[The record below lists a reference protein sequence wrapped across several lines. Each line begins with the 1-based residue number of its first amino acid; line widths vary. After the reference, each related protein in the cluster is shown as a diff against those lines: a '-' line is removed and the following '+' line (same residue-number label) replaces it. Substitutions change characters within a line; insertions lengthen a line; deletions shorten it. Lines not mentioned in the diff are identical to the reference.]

1 MVQKNLQKK
10 TMIITFLLLLLFSN
24 GLTIRPD
31 TSVLYSRLGI
41 LIIFYSI
48 ISTMFSF
55 NITYLQTGIGLY
67 GGLFHITPITHSFQI
82 FILLLAGIILLM
94 TGFYPRK
101 KHKSVAMNLLNK
113 LKEYTSII
121 NKASE
126 QFTIIEYALIII
138 FVMSGAT
145 LLLTSSDLGS
155 IYLCIELQSFSL
167 YIISA
172 MHRNSESSTGSALTY
187 FLLGGLSSCF
197 ILLGLALIYANAGL
211 TNLDG
216 IYSIISD
223 SEKYLNYSTWYMH
236 NYIFYAFLLI
246 SVGLL
251 FKIAA
256 APFHWWSPDV
266 YDGVPTIV
274 TTFIAIF
281 GKISILIILLELS
294 YYTGTL
300 IYSIVQYYSWTISL
314 SISCLFSLIIG
325 TILGLTQIRIKRL
338 LAYSTI
344 SHIGFIL
351 LALIAHSVESYQSYI
366 FYIMQYILTNLNAFL
381 VIIGIGFSLYL
392 YHTNV
397 SESNNLSE
405 KNNSPIQLISQL
417 KGYFSINPILALCLV
432 ISIFSFVGL
441 PPLAGFFGKQMVLT
455 SALNNNHTILVIVAI
470 LTSVIGAVYYLSI
483 IRTIYFDKS
492 EYIKSY
498 RIVQI
503 SLANYLSISLATLTL
518 VISVFILIP
527 NEPINLSN
535 LLANSLADTVSL
547 DFDQKDLY
555 KFFSDS
561 FKIEDS
567 KYDILM
573 NNLPLFIIISMCI
586 VLGIIILISKSET
599 ITTISKYTN
608 TDSTQKSELINKPA
622 DKEDRTVI
630 DVCYTTKWVNN
641 RLYRVIYDRNQQS
654 GVNLLSLYT
663 SPRFSATHPTTV
675 IINGRQFV
683 GLRFSNSN
691 LTGYIQTDWR
701 RRVYSFHYTQH
712 NSLNG
717 IWVPKPTNAT
727 SRIFGLVSA
736 RGELIL
742 ANGRIPIMSR
752 TGNTFFVTGGV
763 NSTH

>member
-1 MVQKNLQKK
+1 
-10 TMIITFLLLLLFSN
+10 MILTFILLLLFSN

-31 TSVLYSRLGI
+31 TSILYSRIGL
-41 LIIFYSI
+41 LIVFYSI
-48 ISTMFSF
+48 ISTMLSF
-55 NITYLQTGIGLY
+55 HITYLQTGIGLY
-67 GGLFHITPITHSFQI
+67 GGLFHVTPITHGFQI
-82 FILLLAGIILLM
+82 FILLLCGIILLM

-101 KHKSVAMNLLNK
+101 KHKGVSMSLWNK
-113 LKEYTSII
+113 VKEYTSII
-121 NKASE
+121 NKTSE

-138 FVMSGAT
+138 FVISGAT

-223 SEKYLNYSTWYMH
+223 SEKYLNFSTWYIH
-236 NYIFYAFLLI
+236 NYIFYALILI
-246 SVGLL
+246 SVGFL

-274 TTFIAIF
+274 TTFIAIL
-281 GKISILIILLELS
+281 GKIAILVIFLELS
-294 YYTGTL
+294 YYTSTL
-300 IYSIVQYYSWTISL
+300 IYSMIQYYSWTVSL
-314 SISCLFSLIIG
+314 FISCLLSLIVG
-325 TILGLTQIRIKRL
+325 TVLGLTQIRIKRL

-351 LALIAHSVESYQSYI
+351 LALIAYSIESYQAYI
-366 FYIMQYILTNLNAFL
+366 FYIIQYILTNLNAFV

-392 YHTNV
+392 YYTNV
-397 SESNNLSE
+397 SENNNISE

-417 KGYFSINPILALCLV
+417 KGYFSINPALALCL
-432 ISIFSFVGL
+432 IITIFSFIGL

-483 IRTIYFDKS
+483 IKTIYFNTK

-498 RIVQI
+498 KIVQM
-503 SLANYLSISLATLTL
+503 SLSNYLSISLAILTL
-518 VISVFILIP
+518 IISVFILIP

-535 LLANSLADTVSL
+535 LLANSLADTASM
-547 DFDQKDLY
+547 DFEEKELY
-555 KFFSDS
+555 KFFSDTWNH
-561 FKIEDS
+561 KYS

-573 NNLPLFIIISMCI
+573 SNLPLFVIISMCI
-586 VLGIIILISKSET
+586 GLGIIILISKSET
-599 ITTISKYTN
+599 ATVTITTTDTN
-608 TDSTQKSELINKPA
+608 KDTIQKPEITVTDKPA
-622 DKEDRTVI
+622 TKEDRTVV
-630 DVCYTTKWVNN
+630 DVGYTTAWVGN
-641 RLYRVIYDRNQQS
+641 RLYRVLYDKNQQS
-654 GVNLLSLYT
+654 GENLLTLYN
-663 SPRFSATHPTTV
+663 SPRFIASNPTRVTV
-675 IINGRQFV
+675 LGRQFV
-683 GLRFSNSN
+683 GIRFSNSN
-691 LTGYIQTDWR
+691 LTGYIQTDSR
-701 RRVYSFHYTQH
+701 RRQLSFHYTFYDGH
-712 NSLNG
+712 SG
-717 IWVPKPTNAT
+717 IWAPKPTNAT
-727 SRIFGLVSA
+727 GRIIGLIGS

-742 ANGRIPIMSR
+742 ANGRPALVGR
-752 TGNTFFVTGGV
+752 TGNTFFIRGGL
-763 NSTH
+763 NST

>member
-1 MVQKNLQKK
+1 
-10 TMIITFLLLLLFSN
+10 MILTFILLLLFSN

-31 TSVLYSRLGI
+31 TSILYSRIGL
-41 LIIFYSI
+41 LIVFYSI
-48 ISTMFSF
+48 ISTMLSF
-55 NITYLQTGIGLY
+55 HITYLQTGIGLY
-67 GGLFHITPITHSFQI
+67 GGLFHVTPITHGFQI
-82 FILLLAGIILLM
+82 FILLLCGIILLM

-101 KHKSVAMNLLNK
+101 KHKSVSMSLWNK
-113 LKEYTSII
+113 VKEYTSII
-121 NKASE
+121 NKTSE

-138 FVMSGAT
+138 FVISGAT

-155 IYLCIELQSFSL
+155 MYLCIELQSFSL

-223 SEKYLNYSTWYMH
+223 SEKYLNFSTWYIH
-236 NYIFYAFLLI
+236 NYIFYALILI
-246 SVGLL
+246 SVGFL

-274 TTFIAIF
+274 TTFIAIL
-281 GKISILIILLELS
+281 GKIAILVIFLELS
-294 YYTGTL
+294 YYTSTL
-300 IYSIVQYYSWTISL
+300 IYSMIQYYSWTVSL
-314 SISCLFSLIIG
+314 FISCLLSLIVG
-325 TILGLTQIRIKRL
+325 TVLGLTQIRIKRL

-351 LALIAHSVESYQSYI
+351 LALIAYSIESYQAYI
-366 FYIMQYILTNLNAFL
+366 FYIIQYILTNLNAFV

-392 YHTNV
+392 YYTNV
-397 SESNNLSE
+397 SENNNISE

-417 KGYFSINPILALCLV
+417 KGYFSINPALALCL
-432 ISIFSFVGL
+432 IITIFSFIGL

-483 IRTIYFDKS
+483 IKTIYFNTK

-498 RIVQI
+498 KIVQM
-503 SLANYLSISLATLTL
+503 SLSNYLSISLAILTL
-518 VISVFILIP
+518 IISVFILIP

-535 LLANSLADTVSL
+535 LLANSLADTASM
-547 DFDQKDLY
+547 DFEEKELY
-555 KFFSDS
+555 KFFSDTWNH
-561 FKIEDS
+561 KYS
-567 KYDILM
+567 KYDILIS
-573 NNLPLFIIISMCI
+573 NLPLFIIISMCI
-586 VLGIIILISKSET
+586 GLGIIILISKSEIATIT
-599 ITTISKYTN
+599 ITTTDTN
-608 TDSTQKSELINKPA
+608 KDTIQKPEVTVTDKPA
-622 DKEDRTVI
+622 TKEDRTVV
-630 DVCYTTKWVNN
+630 DVGYTTAWVGN
-641 RLYRVIYDRNQQS
+641 RLYRVLYDKNQES
-654 GVNLLSLYT
+654 GENLLTLYN
-663 SPRFSATHPTTV
+663 SPRFIASNPTRVTV
-675 IINGRQFV
+675 LGRQFV
-683 GLRFSNSN
+683 GIRFSNSN
-691 LTGYIQTDWR
+691 LTGYIQTDSR
-701 RRVYSFHYTQH
+701 RRQLSFHYTFYDGH
-712 NSLNG
+712 SG

-727 SRIFGLVSA
+727 GRIIGLIGS

-742 ANGRIPIMSR
+742 ANGRPALVGR
-752 TGNTFFVTGGV
+752 TGNTFFIRGGL
-763 NSTH
+763 NST